1 MKKYIIS
8 GGGTGGHIYPAIA
21 IAQALQQLDEEA
33 EVLFVG
39 AEGKMEM
46 QKVPQAGYRIIG
58 LPVAGLQ
65 RQLSLQNLGRNL
77 LFPFKLIA
85 SLVKAYRVV
94 ADFRPNVV
102 VGVGGYASGPVLFVA
117 QLMGIPTLIQEQN
130 SYAGLTN
137 KLLAKRVK
145 RICVAYP
152 GLQRY
157 FPHVKLVFTGNPVR
171 QSLTALTE
179 EHRNTGYKFYGFD
192 PAKPVLLVIG
202 GSLGARTINRA
213 LVDHHAALL
222 NAGVQ
227 IIWQTGKSGF
237 GTVSDQIKQLY
248 PNGQPSGLVITEFIA
263 DMDIAY
269 STADVVLSRAGAL
282 SVSELTLVGK
292 PTILVPSPNVADDH
306 QTKNAR
312 ALSDRHAAITILD
325 QQLSEQLLPVVLTL
339 LDDNERRQTLSAAI
353 KELAMPNAAVKIAG
367 IVQELAGN

>member
-1 MKKYIIS
+1 LKKYIIS

-21 IAQALQQLDEEA
+21 IAQALQQQDPEA

-77 LFPFKLIA
+77 VFPFKLIA

-94 ADFRPNVV
+94 ANFGPNVV
-102 VGVGGYASGPVLFVA
+102 IGVGGYASGPVLFVA

-152 GLQRY
+152 GMQHY
-157 FPHVKLVFTGNPVR
+157 FPHDKLIFTGNPVR
-171 QSLTALTE
+171 QSLTDLTE
-179 EHRNTGYKFYGFD
+179 AHRNTGYKFYGFD

-213 LVDHHAALL
+213 LVEHHAALL

-237 GTVSDQIKQLY
+237 ATVSDQIKQLY
-248 PNGQPSGLVITEFIA
+248 PTGQPSGLVITEFIA

-325 QQLSEQLLPVVLTL
+325 QQLSDQLLAVVLTL
-339 LDDNERRQTLSAAI
+339 LDDTSRRQTLIAAI
-353 KELAMPNAAVKIAG
+353 KELAMPNAATMIAG

>member
-21 IAQALQQLDEEA
+21 IAQALQQQDPEA

-77 LFPFKLIA
+77 VFPFKLIA

-94 ADFRPNVV
+94 ANFGPNVV
-102 VGVGGYASGPVLFVA
+102 IGVGGYASGPVLFVA

-152 GLQRY
+152 GMQHY
-157 FPHVKLVFTGNPVR
+157 FPHDKLIFTGNPVR
-171 QSLTALTE
+171 QSLTDLTE
-179 EHRNTGYKFYGFD
+179 AHRNTGYKFYGFD

-213 LVDHHAALL
+213 LVEHHAALL

-237 GTVSDQIKQLY
+237 ATVSDQIKQLY
-248 PNGQPSGLVITEFIA
+248 PTGQPSGLVITEFIA

-325 QQLSEQLLPVVLTL
+325 QQLSDQLLAVVLTL
-339 LDDNERRQTLSAAI
+339 LDDTSRRQTLIAAI
-353 KELAMPNAAVKIAG
+353 KELAMPNAATMIAG